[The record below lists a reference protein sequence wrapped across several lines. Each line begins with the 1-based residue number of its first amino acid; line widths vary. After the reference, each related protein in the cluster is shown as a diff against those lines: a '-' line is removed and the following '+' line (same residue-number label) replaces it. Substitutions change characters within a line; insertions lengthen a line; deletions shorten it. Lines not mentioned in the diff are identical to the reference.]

1 MKYKTTA
8 RAVRNG
14 YPLVFAAGYCG
25 MQNILSLRSPVAYS
39 SGVYGWNFDVYDVGD
54 IIPGAAVCTG
64 YRGMPAGIR
73 LDGGRLGAAEEE
85 AGGKRPD
92 REALDGILR
101 RVLTE
106 ASGIRAG
113 TEGGNDGV
121 C

>member
-8 RAVRNG
+8 KAVRDG
-14 YPLVFAAGYCG
+14 YPLVFAAGYCS
-25 MQNILSLRSPVAYS
+25 MQNILSLRSPVAYA

-73 LDGGRLGAAEEE
+73 LDGERLLAAEGE
-85 AGGKRPD
+85 ACGKRAD
-92 REALDGILR
+92 RETLDGILR

-106 ASGIRAG
+106 ASGVRAG
-113 TEGGNDGV
+113 TEGGNGEV

>member
-8 RAVRNG
+8 KAVRDG
-14 YPLVFAAGYCG
+14 YPLVFAAGYCS

-39 SGVYGWNFDVYDVGD
+39 SGVYGRNFDVYDVGD

-64 YRGMPAGIR
+64 YRGMPAGIP
-73 LDGGRLGAAEEE
+73 LDGERLFAAEGE
-85 AGGKRPD
+85 ACGKRAD

-106 ASGIRAG
+106 ASGIRAE
-113 TEGGNDGV
+113 TEGGDGEV